1 MLSDGLTDGWT
12 ALPVV
17 IRLNAPS
24 GAQCFPTRTQH
35 LGYVADFEASQC
47 TFWCSVLSDEDAAQ
61 LPLLRTAT
69 VSMHLLVLS
78 AFRPQKVTMELRT
91 RLVSMHLLVL
101 SAFRH
106 SDRKY
111 PIVNHLPVSMHLLVL
126 SAFRLERSV
135 RLAEN

>member
-78 AFRPQKVTMELRT
+78 AFR
-91 RLVSMHLLVL
+91 
-101 SAFRH
+101 H